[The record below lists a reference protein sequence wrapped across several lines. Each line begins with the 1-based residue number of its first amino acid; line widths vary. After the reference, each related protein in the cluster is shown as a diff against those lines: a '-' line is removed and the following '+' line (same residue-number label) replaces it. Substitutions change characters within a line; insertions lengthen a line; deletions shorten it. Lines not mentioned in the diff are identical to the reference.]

1 MCNVYT
7 MQKIK
12 IYFAGRVAP
21 TKQQRSLKNKIV
33 FDLCFSS
40 IFPVFPKS
48 FNVFFHS
55 EAFKAEQA
63 IKDEN
68 VSEYLQLTSNAD
80 KHQIGRIKSVFEKK
94 NSKSNATLAQVDT
107 RCNFTQMY
115 FFQSCNHTQQRINTL
130 SQ

>member
-1 MCNVYT
+1 M
-7 MQKIK
+7 
-12 IYFAGRVAP
+12 F
-21 TKQQRSLKNKIV
+21 
-33 FDLCFSS
+33 F
-40 IFPVFPKS
+40 
-48 FNVFFHS
+48 FFHS